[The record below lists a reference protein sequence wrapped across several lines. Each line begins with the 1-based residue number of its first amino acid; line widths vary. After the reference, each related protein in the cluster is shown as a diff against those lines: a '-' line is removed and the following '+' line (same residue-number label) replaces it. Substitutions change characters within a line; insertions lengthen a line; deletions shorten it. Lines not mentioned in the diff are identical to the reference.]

1 MSSFLIG
8 LIIYTI
14 TKIVGDI
21 LGLGR
26 GTILVISLLITYA
39 VIGLVWGL

>member
-1 MSSFLIG
+1 MTSFLTG

-14 TKIVGDI
+14 TKIIGDI

-39 VIGLVWGL
+39 LIGLAWGL